1 MEQKYIQIAIDY
13 KKNVAGKFVLVE
25 GAKLKQRIDG
35 ERFAVTRKIDGHMQ
49 VVFYDGT
56 QVFMLNANGREKA
69 AIKRDQSQAFLNS
82 DECEQARP
90 KVKAEKL
97 KCLDAFAEAVK
108 AAGLKQAIIAAELYL
123 PRPEGRPRCGDVQA
137 ALADDGKRDLLAL
150 APFDIV
156 ELDGEKW
163 QAEHYADTHN
173 KLCTIFQSEQ
183 VKPVQMRNASSKDE
197 VQEIFDEW
205 VGGEGAE
212 GLVVHSESPIVW
224 KVKERHTIDAAVIG
238 YTTADRGIRDLMFA
252 VRRPDGLFQMF
263 VLGST
268 GLTDEQRADIAQRL
282 STKHVESQ
290 YVLSDSRGIAYQM
303 VKPELVFEISVL
315 ELVARGNDDKI
326 KMNPLLK
333 YDEAQGWLMEGVT
346 PGVVALGIT
355 INQERTDKQP
365 NETDVRISQLTDI
378 CPFEEP
384 DANSQKLTA
393 KSQLLERHVY
403 KKVSGEKVM
412 LHKFL
417 LWKTNKEQSG
427 RYPAYIIYH
436 TDYSSGRKEM
446 IKRDMLYSNDEQQIR
461 DLLAAEIADNIKKGW
476 EEV

>member
-1 MEQKYIQIAIDY
+1 MIEQKYIQTAIDY

-35 ERFAVTRKIDGHMQ
+35 QRFAVTRKIDGHMQ
-49 VVFYDGT
+49 VVFFVDN
-56 QVFMLNANGREKA
+56 QVFMLNANGK
-69 AIKRDQSQAFLNS
+69 Q
-82 DECEQARP
+82 
-90 KVKAEKL
+90 KAEQL

-123 PRPEGRPRCGDVQA
+123 PRDGGRPRCGDVQA
-137 ALADDGKRDLLAL
+137 ALADDAKRDQLAL

-163 QAEHYADTHN
+163 QAEHYADTHS
-173 KLCTIFQSEQ
+173 KLCTIFNSQFSIFNSQ
-183 VKPVQMRNASSKDE
+183 LVQPVQMRNASSNDE
-197 VQEIFDEW
+197 VQQIYEEW
-205 VGGEGAE
+205 VEGEGAE
-212 GLVVHSESPIVW
+212 GLVVHSETPIVW
-224 KVKERHTIDAAVIG
+224 KVKTRHTIDAAVIG

-268 GLTDEQRADIAQRL
+268 GLKDEERADIAKRL
-282 STKHVESQ
+282 SEKHVESQ

-333 YDEAQGWLMEGVT
+333 YDEAQGWLMEGTT

-355 INQERTDKQP
+355 IDQERTDKQP

-384 DANSQKLTA
+384 EGGKAELA
-393 KSQLLERHVY
+393 KSELLERHVY

-436 TDYSSGRKEM
+436 TDFSSSRKEM

-476 EEV
+476 EKVNG

>member
-1 MEQKYIQIAIDY
+1 MEQKYIQTAIDY

-35 ERFAVTRKIDGHMQ
+35 ERFAVTRKIDGHLQ
-49 VVFYDGT
+49 VVFYVDG
-56 QVFMLNANGREKA
+56 QVFMLNSSGKEKA
-69 AIKRDQSQAFLNS
+69 SGIA
-82 DECEQARP
+82 
-90 KVKAEKL
+90 
-97 KCLDAFAEAVK
+97 CLDAFAEAVK
-108 AAGLKQAIIAAELYL
+108 QAGLKQAVIAAELYL
-123 PRPEGRPRCGDVQA
+123 PVSSPNGDVGRGLRPRCGDVQA
-137 ALADDGKRDLLAL
+137 ALTDESKRDLLAL
-150 APFDIV
+150 ALFDIV

-163 QAEHYADTHN
+163 HAEHYADTHN
-173 KLCTIFQSEQ
+173 KLCTIFNSRLVQ
-183 VKPVQMRNASSKDE
+183 PVEMRNVASKEE
-197 VQEIFDEW
+197 VQEIYDEW
-205 VGGEGAE
+205 VEGEGAE
-212 GLVVHSESPIVW
+212 GLVIHSESSMVW
-224 KVKERHTIDAAVIG
+224 KVKPRHTIDAAVIG
-238 YTTADRGIRDLMFA
+238 YTTGDKGIRDLMFA

-263 VLGST
+263 ALGST

-282 STKHVESQ
+282 SSKHAESQ

-333 YDEAQGWLMEGVT
+333 YDEIQGWLMESTT
-346 PGVVALGIT
+346 PGVSALGIT
-355 INQERTDKQP
+355 LERERTDKKP

-384 DANSQKLTA
+384 DSASSAT
-393 KSQLLERHVY
+393 SVPSEILERHVY

-417 LWKTNKEQSG
+417 LWKTNKEQTG
-427 RYPAYIIYH
+427 RFPAFIIYH
-436 TDYSSGRKEM
+436 TDYSSGRKEL

-461 DLLAAEIADNIKKGW
+461 DLLADQIAGNVKKGW
-476 EEV
+476 EEVS

>member
-1 MEQKYIQIAIDY
+1 MDLLNMESRKAIDY

-49 VVFYDGT
+49 VVFYVDG
-56 QVFMLNANGREKA
+56 QVFMLNANGK
-69 AIKRDQSQAFLNS
+69 Q
-82 DECEQARP
+82 
-90 KVKAEKL
+90 KAEQL
-97 KCLDAFAEAVK
+97 KCLDAFAEALK
-108 AAGLKQAIIAAELYL
+108 TAGLKQAIIAAELYL

-137 ALADDGKRDLLAL
+137 ALADDAKRDQLAL

-163 QAEHYADTHN
+163 HAEHYADTHN
-173 KLCTIFQSEQ
+173 KLCAIFQNEQ

-205 VGGEGAE
+205 VGGESAE

-326 KMNPLLK
+326 KMNPLLR
-333 YDEAQGWLMEGVT
+333 YDEEQGWLMEGTT
-346 PGVVALGIT
+346 PGVSALGIT
-355 INQERTDKQP
+355 LERERTDKQP
-365 NETDVRISQLTDI
+365 NETDIRISQLTDI
-378 CPFEEP
+378 CPFEELEGGK
-384 DANSQKLTA
+384 AELA
-393 KSQLLERHVY
+393 KSELLERHVY

-427 RYPAYIIYH
+427 RFPAYIIYH
-436 TDYSSGRKEM
+436 TDFSSSRKEL

-476 EEV
+476 EEVK

>member
-1 MEQKYIQIAIDY
+1 MEQKYIQTAIDY

-49 VVFYDGT
+49 VVFYIDE
-56 QVFMLNANGREKA
+56 QVFMLNANGK
-69 AIKRDQSQAFLNS
+69 Q
-82 DECEQARP
+82 
-90 KVKAEKL
+90 KAEQL

-108 AAGLKQAIIAAELYL
+108 AAGLKEAIMAAELYL

-137 ALADDGKRDLLAL
+137 GLADDAKRDQLAL

-173 KLCTIFQSEQ
+173 KLCTIFQNEQ
-183 VKPVQMRNASSKDE
+183 VKPVQMRNAASKDE

-333 YDEAQGWLMEGVT
+333 YDEEAGWLMEGTT
-346 PGVVALGIT
+346 PGVSALGIT
-355 INQERTDKQP
+355 IERERTDKQP

-378 CPFEEP
+378 CPFEEVG
-384 DANSQKLTA
+384 ANNQQPIA

-436 TDYSSGRKEM
+436 TDYSSARKEM

-461 DLLAAEIADNIKKGW
+461 DLLAAEIADNVKKGW
-476 EEV
+476 EKVA

>member
-1 MEQKYIQIAIDY
+1 MIEQKYIQTAIDY

-49 VVFYDGT
+49 VVFYVDG
-56 QVFMLNANGREKA
+56 QVFMLNANGKEKA
-69 AIKRDQSQAFLNS
+69 SEGLN
-82 DECEQARP
+82 
-90 KVKAEKL
+90 
-97 KCLDAFAEAVK
+97 CLDAFAEAVK

-123 PRPEGRPRCGDVQA
+123 PREGGRPRCGDVQA
-137 ALADDGKRDLLAL
+137 ALADDAKRDQLAL

-156 ELDGEKW
+156 ELNGEKW

-173 KLCTIFQSEQ
+173 KLCSLFNGQLTIDNGQLVQ
-183 VKPVQMRNASSKDE
+183 PVQMRNASSKDE

-224 KVKERHTIDAAVIG
+224 KVKTRHTIDAAVIG

-252 VRRPDGLFQMF
+252 VRRLDGLFQMF

-268 GLTDEQRADIAQRL
+268 GLKDEERADIAKRL
-282 STKHVESQ
+282 SEKHVESQ

-303 VKPELVFEISVL
+303 VKPEMVFEISVL
-315 ELVARGNDDKI
+315 EFVARGNDDKI
-326 KMNPLLK
+326 RMNPLLK

-346 PGVVALGIT
+346 PGVSVLGIT
-355 INQERTDKQP
+355 LERERTDKQP
-365 NETDVRISQLTDI
+365 TETDIRISQIIDI

-384 DANSQKLTA
+384 EGGSALNLQPST
-393 KSQLLERHVY
+393 LLERHVY

-417 LWKTNKEQSG
+417 IWKTNKEQSG
-427 RYPAYIIYH
+427 RYPAYVFFH
-436 TDYSSGRKEM
+436 TDFSSGRKDM
-446 IKRDMLYSNDEQQIR
+446 IKRDMAYSSDEQQIR
-461 DLLAAEIADNIKKGW
+461 DILAAEIADNIKKGW

>member
-1 MEQKYIQIAIDY
+1 MIEQEYMQTAIDY

-35 ERFAVTRKIDGHMQ
+35 QRFAVTRKIDGHMQ
-49 VVFYDGT
+49 VVFYVDG
-56 QVFMLNANGREKA
+56 QVLMLNANGK
-69 AIKRDQSQAFLNS
+69 Q
-82 DECEQARP
+82 
-90 KVKAEKL
+90 KAEKL
-97 KCLDAFAEAVK
+97 KCLDAFAESVK
-108 AAGLKQAIIAAELYL
+108 AAGLKQAVIAAELYL

-137 ALADDGKRDLLAL
+137 ALADDAKRDQLAL

-163 QAEHYADTHN
+163 HAEHYADTHN
-173 KLCTIFQSEQ
+173 KLCTIFQNEQ

-224 KVKERHTIDAAVIG
+224 KVKTRHTIDAAVIG

-326 KMNPLLK
+326 RMNPLLK
-333 YDEAQGWLMEGVT
+333 YDEAQGWLMEGTT
-346 PGVVALGIT
+346 PGVSALGIT
-355 INQERTDKQP
+355 LERERTDKQP
-365 NETDVRISQLTDI
+365 TESDVRISQLTDI

-384 DANSQKLTA
+384 DSMVNGQWSME
-393 KSQLLERHVY
+393 KSELLERHVY
-403 KKVSGEKVM
+403 KKVSGAKVM

-436 TDYSSGRKEM
+436 TDYSSSRKEL

-476 EEV
+476 EKV

>member
-1 MEQKYIQIAIDY
+1 MIEQKYIQTAIDY

-35 ERFAVTRKIDGHMQ
+35 QRFAVTRKIDGHMQ
-49 VVFYDGT
+49 VVFFVDG
-56 QVFMLNANGREKA
+56 QVFMLNASGK
-69 AIKRDQSQAFLNS
+69 Q
-82 DECEQARP
+82 
-90 KVKAEKL
+90 KAEQL

-123 PRPEGRPRCGDVQA
+123 PRDGGRPRCGDVLA
-137 ALADDGKRDLLAL
+137 ALADKRNQLAL
-150 APFDIV
+150 APFDII
-156 ELDGEKW
+156 ELDGEAWK
-163 QAEHYADTHN
+163 AAHYADTHN
-173 KLCTIFQSEQ
+173 KLCTIFQNEQ
-183 VKPVQMRNASSKDE
+183 VKPVQMRNASSNDE
-197 VQEIFDEW
+197 VQQIYEEW
-205 VGGEGAE
+205 VEGEGAE
-212 GLVVHSESPIVW
+212 GLVVHSEAPIVW
-224 KVKERHTIDAAVIG
+224 KVKTRHTIDAAVIG

-268 GLTDEQRADIAQRL
+268 GLKDEERADIAKR
-282 STKHVESQ
+282 SSEKHVESQ
-290 YVLSDSRGIAYQM
+290 YILSDSRGIAYQM

-333 YDEAQGWLMEGVT
+333 YDEAQGWLMEGTT

-355 INQERTDKQP
+355 IDQERTDKQP

-384 DANSQKLTA
+384 EGGKAELA
-393 KSQLLERHVY
+393 KSELLERHVY

-436 TDYSSGRKEM
+436 TDYSSSRKEL

-476 EEV
+476 EEIQ

>member
-1 MEQKYIQIAIDY
+1 MEQKYIQAAIDY

-49 VVFYDGT
+49 VVFYVDG
-56 QVFMLNANGREKA
+56 QVFMLNANGKEKA
-69 AIKRDQSQAFLNS
+69 SEGLN
-82 DECEQARP
+82 
-90 KVKAEKL
+90 
-97 KCLDAFAEAVK
+97 CLDAFAEAVK

-137 ALADDGKRDLLAL
+137 ALADDAKRDQLAL
-150 APFDIV
+150 APFDII

-173 KLCTIFQSEQ
+173 KLCSLFNGQLTIDNGQLVQ
-183 VKPVQMRNASSKDE
+183 PVQMRNASSKDE
-197 VQEIFDEW
+197 VQEIYEEW

-212 GLVVHSESPIVW
+212 GLVVHCESTIVW
-224 KVKERHTIDAAVIG
+224 KVKPRHTIDAAIIG

-263 VLGST
+263 ALGST
-268 GLTDEQRADIAQRL
+268 GMSDEQRADIAQRL

-326 KMNPLLK
+326 RMNPLLK
-333 YDEAQGWLMEGVT
+333 FDEEAGWVMEGTT
-346 PGVVALGIT
+346 PGVSVLGIT
-355 INQERTDKQP
+355 LERERTDKLP
-365 NETDVRISQLTDI
+365 NETDVRISQLMDI

-384 DANSQKLTA
+384 ESGNPKLSTLN
-393 KSQLLERHVY
+393 SQLLERHVY

-417 LWKTNKEQSG
+417 LWKTNKEQTG

-436 TDYSSGRKEM
+436 TDYSSARKEM

-461 DLLAAEIADNIKKGW
+461 DLLAAEIADNVKKGW
-476 EEV
+476 EEIV

>member
-1 MEQKYIQIAIDY
+1 MMDQKYIQTAIDY

-35 ERFAVTRKIDGHMQ
+35 QRFAVTRKIDGHMQ
-49 VVFYDGT
+49 VVFFVDG
-56 QVFMLNANGREKA
+56 QVLILNANGK
-69 AIKRDQSQAFLNS
+69 Q
-82 DECEQARP
+82 
-90 KVKAEKL
+90 KAEKL

-123 PRPEGRPRCGDVQA
+123 PREGGRPRCGDVQA
-137 ALADDGKRDLLAL
+137 ALADDAKRDQLAL
-150 APFDIV
+150 APFDII
-156 ELDGEKW
+156 ELDGEAWK
-163 QAEHYADTHN
+163 AEHYADTHN
-173 KLCTIFQSEQ
+173 KLCSLFNGQSSMVNGQ
-183 VKPVQMRNASSKDE
+183 LVSPVQMRNASSNDE
-197 VQEIFDEW
+197 VQQIYEEW
-205 VGGEGAE
+205 VEGEGAE
-212 GLVVHSESPIVW
+212 GLVVHSEAPIVW
-224 KVKERHTIDAAVIG
+224 KVKTRHTIDAAVIG
-238 YTTADRGIRDLMFA
+238 YTTAERGIRDLMFA
-252 VRRPDGLFQMF
+252 VRRPDELFQMF

-268 GLTDEQRADIAQRL
+268 GLKDEERADIAKRL
-282 STKHVESQ
+282 GEKHVESQ

-333 YDEAQGWLMEGVT
+333 YDQEAGWLMEGTT
-346 PGVVALGIT
+346 PGVSALGIT
-355 INQERTDKQP
+355 LERERTDKQP
-365 NETDVRISQLTDI
+365 TESDVRISQLTDI

-384 DANSQKLTA
+384 EGGSAQLE
-393 KSQLLERHVY
+393 KSELLERHVY
-403 KKVSGEKVM
+403 KKVSGAKVM

-436 TDYSSGRKEM
+436 TDYSSARKEM

-461 DLLAAEIADNIKKGW
+461 DLLTAEIADNVKKGW
-476 EEV
+476 EKV

>member
-1 MEQKYIQIAIDY
+1 MRTSRQFIEDLKMDLLNMESRKAIDY

-49 VVFYDGT
+49 VVFYVDG
-56 QVFMLNANGREKA
+56 QVFMLNANGK
-69 AIKRDQSQAFLNS
+69 Q
-82 DECEQARP
+82 
-90 KVKAEKL
+90 KAEQL
-97 KCLDAFAEAVK
+97 KCLDAFAEALK
-108 AAGLKQAIIAAELYL
+108 TAGLKQAIIAAELYL

-137 ALADDGKRDLLAL
+137 ALADDAKRDQLAL

-163 QAEHYADTHN
+163 HAEHYADTHN
-173 KLCTIFQSEQ
+173 KLCAIFQNEQ

-205 VGGEGAE
+205 VGGESAE

-326 KMNPLLK
+326 KMNPLLR
-333 YDEAQGWLMEGVT
+333 YDEEQGWLMEGTT
-346 PGVVALGIT
+346 PGVSALGIT
-355 INQERTDKQP
+355 LERERTDKQP
-365 NETDVRISQLTDI
+365 NETDIRISQLTDI
-378 CPFEEP
+378 CPFEELEGGK
-384 DANSQKLTA
+384 AELA
-393 KSQLLERHVY
+393 KSELLERHVY

-427 RYPAYIIYH
+427 RFPAYIIYH
-436 TDYSSGRKEM
+436 TDFSSSRKEL

-476 EEV
+476 EEVK

>member
-56 QVFMLNANGREKA
+56 QVFMLNANGK
-69 AIKRDQSQAFLNS
+69 Q
-82 DECEQARP
+82 
-90 KVKAEKL
+90 KAEKL

-137 ALADDGKRDLLAL
+137 ALADDAKRDQLAL

-163 QAEHYADTHN
+163 HAEHYADTHN
-173 KLCTIFQSEQ
+173 KLCTIFQNEQ

-212 GLVVHSESPIVW
+212 GLVVHSEAPIVW
-224 KVKERHTIDAAVIG
+224 KVKTRHTIDAAVIG

>member
-1 MEQKYIQIAIDY
+1 MIEQKYIQTAIDY

-49 VVFYDGT
+49 VVFYVDG
-56 QVFMLNANGREKA
+56 QVFMLNANGK
-69 AIKRDQSQAFLNS
+69 Q
-82 DECEQARP
+82 
-90 KVKAEKL
+90 KAEKL

-108 AAGLKQAIIAAELYL
+108 TAGLKQAVIAAELYL

-137 ALADDGKRDLLAL
+137 ALADDAKRDQLAL

-163 QAEHYADTHN
+163 HAEHYADTHN

-263 VLGST
+263 ALGST
-268 GLTDEQRADIAQRL
+268 GMTDDDRADIAKRL
-282 STKHVESQ
+282 SEKHVESQ

-326 KMNPLLK
+326 KMNPLLR
-333 YDEAQGWLMEGVT
+333 YDEQQGWLMEGTT
-346 PGVVALGIT
+346 PGVSALGIT
-355 INQERTDKQP
+355 LERERTDKQP

-384 DANSQKLTA
+384 EGGKAEMA
-393 KSQLLERHVY
+393 KSELLERHVY
-403 KKVSGEKVM
+403 KKVSGEKIM

-427 RYPAYIIYH
+427 RYPTFIIYH
-436 TDYSSGRKEM
+436 TDYSSSRKEM

-476 EEV
+476 EEIK

>member
-1 MEQKYIQIAIDY
+1 MIEQKYIQTAIDY

-35 ERFAVTRKIDGHMQ
+35 QRFAVTRKIDGHMQ
-49 VVFYDGT
+49 VVFYVDG
-56 QVFMLNANGREKA
+56 QVFMLNASGKERA
-69 AIKRDQSQAFLNS
+69 SG
-82 DECEQARP
+82 
-90 KVKAEKL
+90 L

-123 PRPEGRPRCGDVQA
+123 PRDGGRPRCGDVQA
-137 ALADDGKRDLLAL
+137 ALADKRDQLAL
-150 APFDIV
+150 APFDII
-156 ELDGEKW
+156 ELDGEAWK
-163 QAEHYADTHN
+163 ASHYADTHN
-173 KLCTIFQSEQ
+173 KLCTIFQNEQ
-183 VKPVQMRNASSKDE
+183 VKPVQMRNASSNDE
-197 VQEIFDEW
+197 VQQIYEEW
-205 VGGEGAE
+205 VEGEGAE

-224 KVKERHTIDAAVIG
+224 KVKTRHTIDAAVIG

-252 VRRPDGLFQMF
+252 VCRPDGLFQMF
-263 VLGST
+263 ALGST
-268 GLTDEQRADIAQRL
+268 GMTDEDRADIAKRL
-282 STKHVESQ
+282 SEKHVESQ

-315 ELVARGNDDKI
+315 ELVARGNDDKV

-333 YDEAQGWLMEGVT
+333 YDEAQGWLMESTT
-346 PGVVALGIT
+346 PGVSVLGIT
-355 INQERTDKQP
+355 LERERTDKQP

-384 DANSQKLTA
+384 EGGKAELA
-393 KSQLLERHVY
+393 KSELLERHVY

-436 TDYSSGRKEM
+436 TDFSSSRKEM

-461 DLLAAEIADNIKKGW
+461 DLLAAEIADNVKKGW
-476 EEV
+476 EEVK

>member
-1 MEQKYIQIAIDY
+1 MIEQKYIQTAIDY

-25 GAKLKQRIDG
+25 GAKLEQRIDG
-35 ERFAVTRKIDGHMQ
+35 QRFAVTRKIDGHMQ
-49 VVFYDGT
+49 VVFFVDG
-56 QVFMLNANGREKA
+56 QVFMLNANGK
-69 AIKRDQSQAFLNS
+69 Q
-82 DECEQARP
+82 
-90 KVKAEKL
+90 KAEKL

-108 AAGLKQAIIAAELYL
+108 AAGLKQAVIAAELYL

-137 ALADDGKRDLLAL
+137 ALAERLRVGERSSGIDAKRDQLAL
-150 APFDIV
+150 APFDII
-156 ELDGEKW
+156 ELDDEKW
-163 QAEHYADTHN
+163 HAEHYADTHN
-173 KLCTIFQSEQ
+173 KLCTIFQNEQ

-333 YDEAQGWLMEGVT
+333 FDEAQGWLMEGTT
-346 PGVVALGIT
+346 PGVSALGIT
-355 INQERTDKQP
+355 LERERTDKQP

-384 DANSQKLTA
+384 EGGKAELA
-393 KSQLLERHVY
+393 KSELLERHVY
-403 KKVSGEKVM
+403 KKVSGAKVM

-436 TDYSSGRKEM
+436 TDYSSARKEM

-461 DLLAAEIADNIKKGW
+461 DLLAAEIADNVKKGW
-476 EEV
+476 EKIA